1 MYWLLLVR
9 RCLVQLQ
16 LLLRIVS
23 YLTTSTVLAQQRQM
37 CFEPPV
43 TSVLA
48 QYWPWDRIGLL
59 PGQRASDIWCLAVLL
74 RAQVYVK
81 W

>member
-1 MYWLLLVR
+1 MPAAAAAAAADALSLLMYWLLLVR
-9 RCLVQLQ
+9 RFLVQLQ

-48 QYWPWDRIGLL
+48 QYWPWDRVG
-59 PGQRASDIWCLAVLL
+59 
-74 RAQVYVK
+74 
-81 W
+81 